1 MSENMEKPLQP
12 DKVEVIV
19 ISDDDDMAPETLCR
33 MSLGIEEPDFETDS
47 PGPSGTAIMDIETD
61 SPGPSGTAKVD
72 FETDSPGPSGTAK
85 VGETFNRDEY
95 EIPPRL
101 MQMSDQSSKSVQQ
114 FLDLCMPRVTER
126 DRPLILQK
134 IKELLNRTNLH
145 YLVSEQ
151 FRDTVASLLRSV
163 QENKSRSN
171 VYLRIKDLADKL
183 RIHLEKKTFTGTSE
197 EDTSGFDSLASQST
211 LAASL
216 SSASSSVP
224 PGSSWVARNEI
235 PSVAVVEESS
245 AYESVGR
252 NHEGRWSNGVDVTG
266 ETSGTS
272 QLSKKQRWIRHCIR
286 KLEKHL
292 YKYNKVIKKLSLKEV
307 DFNSD
312 DAESAYVLKGRF
324 EKKAVAVW
332 RKLCS
337 LQQRHASTG
346 REREKK
352 FHYEGTRYAE
362 INAMVENLINRRRHH
377 HRVFP
382 DFKDVLDVVHSGNR
396 AHKLGLSAK
405 DEESLAEDVFKG
417 VGRELQKRRQKDELS
432 DALAYLEDCPCED
445 FSDDPALDDEELLE
459 KLETNAEVSQ
469 MKLNEVME
477 VYVAKQV
484 ELEREAQ
491 EREQDNGDVSAHPS
505 ESDESEDADED
516 EEEYNEDDEGEDE
529 GEGEDE
535 SEDEDE
541 GEDEGEDEDEDE
553 GEDEDE
559 EENVEEEDEDYSRHS
574 IDISPAESVFEQ
586 NKKKLDSK
594 NICDSSSSKDR
605 SHGAY
610 SQVEDND
617 YDEVECAGPSQLV
630 VVLRDVF
637 ENEQSSR
644 QAEAQEV
651 GAEGSTLP
659 ADEPG
664 QGTSSAEGA
673 VAEGSTACSGLLL
686 LPMMPIASSAASGM
700 DRKRSLEPAT
710 PHDIITIASDDEEE
724 EEPAAKMPKL

>member
-1 MSENMEKPLQP
+1 
-12 DKVEVIV
+12 
-19 ISDDDDMAPETLCR
+19 
-33 MSLGIEEPDFETDS
+33 
-47 PGPSGTAIMDIETD
+47 MDIETD
-61 SPGPSGTAKVD
+61 SPGPSGTAKVLITPLPVV
-72 FETDSPGPSGTAK
+72 E
-85 VGETFNRDEY
+85 GETFNRDEY

-183 RIHLEKKTFTGTSE
+183 QIHLEKKTFTGTSE

-312 DAESAYVLKGRF
+312 DAESA
-324 EKKAVAVW
+324 
-332 RKLCS
+332 
-337 LQQRHASTG
+337 HASTG

-362 INAMVENLINRRRHH
+362 INVMVENLINRRRRHD
-377 HRVFP
+377 RVFP

-405 DEESLAEDVFKG
+405 DEERLAEDVFKG

-491 EREQDNGDVSAHPS
+491 EREQDNGD
-505 ESDESEDADED
+505 
-516 EEEYNEDDEGEDE
+516 
-529 GEGEDE
+529 
-535 SEDEDE
+535 
-541 GEDEGEDEDEDE
+541 
-553 GEDEDE
+553 
-559 EENVEEEDEDYSRHS
+559 
-574 IDISPAESVFEQ
+574 

-594 NICDSSSSKDR
+594 NICDSSSSKDH

-686 LPMMPIASSAASGM
+686 LPMMPSASSAASEM
-700 DRKRSLEPAT
+700 DRKRSLQPAT